1 MIRKLITIGL
11 PLMAPL
17 IVYFAYCWATYRKR
31 LAEEQGKPIPHWQE
45 WPWVLLVA
53 SGVLLMSVTLIG
65 SSFMDRNERGVEY
78 SPPTLENG
86 EVVPGDFSGD

>member
-17 IVYFAYCWATYRKR
+17 IVYFAYCWATYKKR
-31 LAEEQGKPIPHWQE
+31 QAEEQGKPIPHWHD
-45 WPWVLLVA
+45 WPWTILVA

-65 SSFMDRNERGVEY
+65 INITDRKARDSDY
-78 SPPTLENG
+78 APPTLQDG
-86 EVVPGDFSGD
+86 VIVPGDFSNN